1 MANHSGVKTAFICAA
16 LFASSFSIASV
27 DDPCPGSNGSPGRV
41 VTGTFDTAT
50 EGGYVLVPF
59 DVPRGTTRVRVKLC
73 YDQPPTPLSSQ
84 VKHTLDLGLYEPTSD
99 GFYDEDEFRG
109 WGGSSRPNVTITP
122 EMATIG
128 FIPGGDR
135 DEAGVARLAPGAWAA
150 EIGVAAVAGV
160 EEGDPDGS
168 VAWRMEI
175 FTSDNPADGADV
187 WRPAPYDETPAR
199 SEAGWYKGDFH
210 VHAEHSSPND
220 ASMAEAFDYAFGP
233 RPSGA
238 GLDFITLSDYVSSRH
253 WGEIGRFQADYP
265 GKLIV
270 RSAEVITYR
279 GHINNHGSVDY
290 VDYRTGPIYELDD
303 DGGLT
308 QVRAARGA
316 DHIFDG
322 IHDGGGWTQVNHPT
336 TFPSKVP
343 LFANMCRGCS
353 YEYSDAETDWSK
365 VDSMEV
371 QTGPGG
377 APAPEGNEPGPNP
390 FTPLAIEWWDRLQ
403 RSGFDVTAVGSS
415 DSHNAGAT
423 PGGITQSPI
432 GEATTVVFA
441 RELSETAI
449 QDAVLAGHAYVKF
462 FSSDGPDL
470 RLTALR
476 PNGTTAIMGDEV
488 KAASTTLT
496 ARVMGAFGGQP
507 RTLVILRD
515 GLPVV
520 SVPVPSADFS
530 IDLPIAV
537 PGDYRL
543 QLQRGTAIEALTN
556 PINLVAPS
564 PPRAAI

>member
-1 MANHSGVKTAFICAA
+1 M
-16 LFASSFSIASV
+16 SIAV
-27 DDPCPGSNGSPGRV
+27 PEDPCPGSHGTPDRV
-41 VTGTFDTAT
+41 VTGTFDTAV
-50 EGGYVLVPF
+50 EGGYVMVPF
-59 DVPRGTTRVRVKLC
+59 EVGPAATRLRVKLC
-73 YDQPPTPLSSQ
+73 YDQPPQPPAIPGAPSAPVD

-99 GFYDEDEFRG
+99 GFYDENEFRG

-122 EMATIG
+122 ETATVG

-135 DEAGVARLAPGAWAA
+135 NVGHGIARLASGEWAA
-150 EIGVAAVAGV
+150 EIGVAAVVGI

-175 FTSDNPADGADV
+175 FTSKDPDDGRDV
-187 WRPAPYDETPAR
+187 WQPAPYDETAAR
-199 SEAGWYKGDFH
+199 SEPGWYKGDFH

-220 ASMAEAFDYAFGP
+220 ASMAETFDYAFGD
-233 RPSGA
+233 RPAGA
-238 GLDFITLSDYVSSRH
+238 GLDFLTLSDYVSSRH

-279 GHINNHGSVDY
+279 GHINNHASATY
-290 VDYRTGPIYELDD
+290 VDHRTGPIYMRAD
-303 DGGLT
+303 DGALT
-308 QVRAARGA
+308 EARAARGA
-316 DHIFDG
+316 ERIYDG
-322 IHDGGGWTQVNHPT
+322 IHEGGGWAQVNHPT

-343 LFANMCRGCS
+343 LFATMCRGCS
-353 YEYSDAETDWSK
+353 YEYSDTETDWSK

-371 QTGPGG
+371 QTGPAG

-403 RSGFDVTAVGSS
+403 RDGFDITAVGSS
-415 DSHNAGAT
+415 DSHHAGET

-441 RELSETAI
+441 RELSEAGI
-449 QDAVLAGHAYVKF
+449 QDAVRAGHAYVKF

-470 RLTALR
+470 RLTAVQ
-476 PNGTTAIMGDEV
+476 PDGSEAIMGDEV

-507 RTLVILRD
+507 RVLVVLRD
-515 GLPVV
+515 GAPLV
-520 SVPVPSADFS
+520 SVPVPTVDFS
-530 IDLPIAV
+530 FELPISV

-543 QLQRGTAIEALTN
+543 QLQRGSAIEALTN
-556 PINLVAPS
+556 PINLIGPS
-564 PPRAAI
+564 TFRTPL